1 MKFPGGNG
9 ILLFAK
15 FWLKNRAVRVSGSNL
30 KAEARLVQKQK
41 PRLRKIQWR
50 SFNFLVTVW

>member
-9 ILLFAK
+9 IFYSRMCL
-15 FWLKNRAVRVSGSNL
+15 VGESGRSRFRPKSESERRL
-30 KAEARLVQKQK
+30 AEKDK

-50 SFNFLVTVW
+50 SFSFLVTVW